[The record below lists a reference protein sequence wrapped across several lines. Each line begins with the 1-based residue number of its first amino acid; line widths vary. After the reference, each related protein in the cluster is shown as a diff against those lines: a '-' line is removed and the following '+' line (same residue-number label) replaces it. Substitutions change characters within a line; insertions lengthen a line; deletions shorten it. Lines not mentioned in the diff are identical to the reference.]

1 MVQTIAVTGK
11 GGVGKTLIAGLMI
24 RFLKEHTPGPILAID
39 ADPDSNLGSVL
50 GIPIEQTIGDMR
62 EETLEQIKDLPPG
75 MDKATYIE
83 MGLQE
88 LIVETEKVDFLAM
101 GRSEGPGCYCYVNH
115 LLRKFSDDLLPS
127 YRWMVM
133 DSEAGMEHLS
143 RRTAGQLD
151 HLVVVVT
158 QNPLSI
164 DAARRIGEVATSV
177 HQHVKQAH
185 FIVNDVREDRVE
197 AVREKASGLGMD
209 YLGHIPH
216 DDAIEELIFDGR
228 SLYELGDDSVAGS
241 KIGEIMQKLGA

>member
-1 MVQTIAVTGK
+1 MTTTIAVTGK
-11 GGVGKTLIAGLMI
+11 GGVGKTLIAALMI

-39 ADPDSNLGSVL
+39 ADPDSNLGTLL
-50 GIPIEQTIGDMR
+50 GIPAEHTIGDMR
-62 EETLEQIKDLPPG
+62 EETLEEIKNLPPG
-75 MDKATYIE
+75 MDKAAYIE

-127 YRWMVM
+127 YQWMVM

-143 RRTAGQLD
+143 RRTAGALD

-158 QNPLSI
+158 QNPLSL
-164 DAARRIGEVATSV
+164 DAARRIGDVAASV
-177 HQHVKQAH
+177 HQHVKQMH
-185 FIVNDVREDRVE
+185 FLVNDVREDRVE
-197 AVREKASGLGMD
+197 AIREKASGLDMD

-216 DDAIEELIFDGR
+216 DDAVEELIFDGR
-228 SLYELGDDSVAGS
+228 SLYELGDSVAGS
-241 KIGEIMQKLGA
+241 RISEVMQKLGA